1 MSTVESRLPLALAIV
16 ALSTIALTAC
26 AQGGGSLKPEDSP
39 LSEYLSAGYDRDAS
53 PKEQERRAKE
63 QQKKQEAL
71 TADCMAK
78 EGFEYKPFTGNMSF
92 ASSEDVKW
100 EPEERSWVEKYGYGA
115 VDNPMS
121 QQMKGKEPEQPVE
134 DPNQEYQQ
142 SLSEAERQAYQ
153 ETLYGKMA
161 DPDPQEDGPVEWKW
175 EDAGCQGWAQHEVS
189 ADQPWQSDEFKPLVD
204 RIQKFYEKMQDGSE
218 LKKLDGAWAACMGD
232 AGESGFRKQQE
243 AQQSIYDAMNK
254 LYEQQAP
261 MDPEQDPSAYQD
273 PADSAEMK
281 KLGETERA
289 LALKD
294 LTCRE
299 KTSYRDAQLK
309 IQFASEEKFVADNKK
324 ELEAFK
330 VAGEKALAQEKKK

>member
-1 MSTVESRLPLALAIV
+1 MPTAESRLPLALAIL

-63 QQKKQEAL
+63 QQKKQEEL

-78 EGFEYKPFTGNMSF
+78 EGFEYTPFTGNMSF
-92 ASSEDVKW
+92 GSAEDVKW

-115 VDNPMS
+115 VDSPM
-121 QQMKGKEPEQPVE
+121 QEQMKGKEPEQTVE
-134 DPNQEYQQ
+134 DPNQEYLQT
-142 SLSEAERQAYQ
+142 LSEAERQAYQ

-161 DPDPQEDGPVEWKW
+161 DPGQAGDEPVEWKW
-175 EDAGCQGWAQHEVS
+175 EDAGCQWRAQHEIS

-204 RIQKFYEKMQDGSE
+204 RVQKFFEKMQDAPE
-218 LKKLDGAWAACMGD
+218 LKKLDGEWASCMGD
-232 AGESGFRKQQE
+232 AGESGFRRQPE

-254 LYEQQAP
+254 IYEQQAP
-261 MDPEQDPSAYQD
+261 MDPEQDPNSAQD
-273 PADSAEMK
+273 PSDSPEMK
-281 KLGETERA
+281 KLGESERA

-309 IQFASEEKFVADNKK
+309 IQFASEEKFVAENKK

-330 VAGEKALAQEKKK
+330 AAGEKALAQEKKK